1 MTKDNFARA
10 LVVWFLTS
18 IGIFLTGVLTGF
30 YARNLVAALI
40 ATAGLGLINA
50 MLWPLL
56 SRLAL
61 ARSVITFGLSALLLN
76 GIMLWLLAF
85 FTSEIEASVWGLL
98 LLSFNIAL
106 INTVVSGILT
116 IDDDASFYRSAVKK
130 MKERA
135 KKATEDKDKPGFI
148 FLEIDGLA
156 ETILRKAIEKG
167 TMPTLA
173 GWVSS
178 GTHKIKGWET
188 DFSSQTGASQA
199 GILHGN
205 NKDIPAFRW
214 VEKAK
219 GNKVISTV
227 GMGDAQEIEARISD
241 GNGLLVTNGSAIA
254 NLYSGNA
261 KDNIFVYSKFSKI
274 REWYSQSWNTFYAVS
289 YNLVHTVAYTLW
301 EMVREA
307 RSRYR
312 QGRKNTLPR
321 LRHRGF
327 VYYFTRVIADV
338 FLRELSTYAVIGDI
352 IAGDKD
358 VVYTTFMGYDEVA
371 HHCGISDDEAFYVLR
386 KLDRCIRRIEAAKA
400 YAQRPYYL
408 CVLSDHGQTNGA
420 TFKQRYGYTLADLV
434 QKLLPEGHRTYF
446 ELDSNQDHFGQMV
459 TMPLQNVR
467 KRVTR
472 KSKKK
477 EDKKID
483 AIVLA
488 SGNVGLIYFTQWAD
502 RVNLEDINETYPEMV
517 KGLSQHEGISFA
529 MIRSKEQGP
538 VVIGAK
544 GKYCLADDKVEG
556 QNPLAN
562 FGKRAAAHLRRLDSF
577 NFVPDILL
585 ISMYDTEKDEVAAF
599 EELIGSH
606 GGLGGTQS
614 KPFILHPSEWDLGK
628 EEIVGAENVC
638 QIFKREMANV
648 TTRSSGTKWNDNK
661 GTVHASKTRAAR
673 ANGEK
678 L

>member
-1 MTKDNFARA
+1 MTKDNFIRA
-10 LVVWFLTS
+10 LIVWFFTS
-18 IGIFLTGVLTGF
+18 LGIFFTGILTGF
-30 YARNLVAALI
+30 YARNFVVGLI

-50 MLWPLL
+50 LLWPIL

-61 ARSVITFGLSALLLN
+61 GRSVITFGFSALILN
-76 GIMLWLLAF
+76 GIVIWLLSS
-85 FTSEIEASVWGLL
+85 FTSEIEVSGWALFF
-98 LLSFNIAL
+98 LSLNLAL
-106 INTVVSGILT
+106 INTVVSGILI
-116 IDDDASFYRSAVKK
+116 IDDDAAFYRGVFKK
-130 MKERA
+130 MRGRA
-135 KKATEDKDKPGFI
+135 EKAAEKKDKPGFI

-173 GWVSS
+173 RWVSS

-227 GMGDAQEIEARISD
+227 GMGDAPEIEARISD
-241 GNGLLVTNGSAIA
+241 GNGLLATNGHAIA
-254 NLYSGNA
+254 NLYSGDA
-261 KDNIFVYSKFSKI
+261 KDNIFVFSKLGRI
-274 REWYSQSWNTFYAVS
+274 RELYSQSWNTFSAVS
-289 YNLVHTVAYTLW
+289 YNLVHTIAYTLW
-301 EMVREA
+301 EVVLEA

-312 QGRKNTLPR
+312 QWRRNTLPR
-321 LRHRGF
+321 LRHRGRI
-327 VYYFTRVIADV
+327 YYFTRAVADV
-338 FLRELSTYAVIGDI
+338 FLRELSTYAIIGDI

-386 KLDRCIRRIEAAKA
+386 KLDRCIKRIEAAKA
-400 YAQRPYYL
+400 YAQRPYSL

-420 TFKQRYGYTLADLV
+420 TFKQRYGYTLVDLV
-434 QKLLPEGHRTYF
+434 QKLLPKGHRTYF

-459 TMPLQNVR
+459 TVPLQNVR

-477 EDKKID
+477 EDKAID

-488 SGNVGLIYFTQWAD
+488 SGNMGLIYFTQCAD
-502 RVNLEDINETYPEMV
+502 RISLEDINKAYPELV
-517 KGLSQHEGISFA
+517 EGLSRHEGVSFV
-529 MIRSKEQGP
+529 MIRSEDQGP
-538 VVIGAK
+538 VIIGAS
-544 GKYCLADDKVEG
+544 GKYCLADDRVEG
-556 QNPLAN
+556 ENPLAK
-562 FGKRAAAHLRRLDSF
+562 FGKRAALHLRRLDSF
-577 NFVPDILL
+577 NCVPDILL
-585 ISMYDTEKDEVAAF
+585 VSKYDTEKDEVAAF

-606 GGLGGTQS
+606 GGLGGAQS
-614 KPFILHPSEWDLGK
+614 KPFILHPSEWDLEK
-628 EEIVGAENVC
+628 EEIIGAENVC
-638 QIFKREMANV
+638 RLLKREMANISTKMDGTERNNNNGTV
-648 TTRSSGTKWNDNK
+648 DKDKTTRPT
-661 GTVHASKTRAAR
+661 
-673 ANGEK
+673 
-678 L
+678 

>member
-1 MTKDNFARA
+1 MTKNNFARA

-18 IGIFLTGVLTGF
+18 LGVFFTGVLTGF
-30 YARNLVAALI
+30 YARGLVVALI

-50 MLWPLL
+50 LLWPLL

-61 ARSVITFGLSALLLN
+61 ARSVITFALSALLMN
-76 GIMLWLLAF
+76 GVIIWLLSI
-85 FTSEIEASVWGLL
+85 FTSEIEVSWLGLFFL
-98 LLSFNIAL
+98 AFNIAL

-116 IDDDASFYRSAVKK
+116 IDDDASFYREVFKK
-130 MKERA
+130 TKGRA
-135 KKATEDKDKPGFI
+135 KKAKENKDKPGFI

-156 ETILRKAIEKG
+156 ETILRKAIDNG
-167 TMPTLA
+167 TMPTLS
-173 GWVSS
+173 GWVSR

-227 GMGDAQEIEARISD
+227 GLGDAKEIEARITD
-241 GNGLLVTNGSAIA
+241 GNGLLSTDGRAIA
-254 NLYSGNA
+254 NLYSGDS
-261 KDNIFVYSKFSKI
+261 KDNIFVYSKLSNIKQL
-274 REWYSQSWNTFYAVS
+274 YSESWNTFYAVS
-289 YNLVHTVAYTLW
+289 YNLVHTLAYTLW
-301 EMVREA
+301 EIVLEA

-312 QGRKNTLPR
+312 QGRRNTLPR
-321 LRHRGF
+321 LCHRGRL
-327 VYYFTRVIADV
+327 YYFTRVVADT
-338 FLRELSTYAVIGDI
+338 FLRELSTYTIIGDI

-358 VVYTTFMGYDEVA
+358 AVYTTFMGYDEVA
-371 HHCGISDDEAFYVLR
+371 HHCGIADDEAFYVLR
-386 KLDRCIRRIEAAKA
+386 KLDRCIKRIEAAKA

-434 QKLLPEGHRTYF
+434 QKLLPEGHGMYF

-459 TMPLQNVR
+459 TVPLQNVR
-467 KRVTR
+467 NRVSR

-488 SGNVGLIYFTQWAD
+488 SGNVGLIYFTQWTD
-502 RVNLEDINETYPEMV
+502 RISLEDIEKAYPEMV
-517 KGLSQHEGISFA
+517 KGLSDHEGVSFA
-529 MIRSKEQGP
+529 LIRSKERGP

-544 GKYCLADDKVEG
+544 GKYYLTDDIVEG
-556 QNPLAN
+556 ENPLAK
-562 FGKRAAAHLRRLDSF
+562 FGKRAAVHLRRLDSF
-577 NFVPDILL
+577 NCVPDIVL

-606 GGLGGTQS
+606 GGLGGAQS
-614 KPFILHPSEWDLGK
+614 KPFILHPFEWDLEK

-638 QIFKREMANV
+638 RLLKREIAN
-648 TTRSSGTKWNDNK
+648 TQR
-661 GTVHASKTRAAR
+661 RQ
-673 ANGEK
+673 
-678 L
+678 

>member
-1 MTKDNFARA
+1 M
-10 LVVWFLTS
+10 WFLTS
-18 IGIFLTGVLTGF
+18 LGIFFTGVLTGF
-30 YARNLVAALI
+30 YARNLVVALV

-50 MLWPLL
+50 LLWPLL

-76 GIMLWLLAF
+76 GIILWLLAS
-85 FTSEIEASVWGLL
+85 FTSEIEDSGWGLL
-98 LLSFNIAL
+98 LLPLSVAL

-116 IDDDASFYRSAVKK
+116 VDDDASFYRSVFKK
-130 MKERA
+130 MKGRA
-135 KKATEDKDKPGFI
+135 EKAAENKDKPAGFI

-156 ETILRKAIEKG
+156 EKILRKAIENG

-178 GTHKIKGWET
+178 GTHKIRGWET

-227 GMGDAQEIEARISD
+227 GMGDAQAIEARISD
-241 GNGLLVTNGSAIA
+241 GNGLLATNGSAIA
-254 NLYSGNA
+254 NLYSGDA
-261 KDNIFVYSKFSKI
+261 KDSIFVYSKLSKI
-274 REWYSQSWNTFYAVS
+274 RELYSQSWNTFYAVS
-289 YNLVHTVAYTLW
+289 YNLVHTTAYTLW
-301 EMVREA
+301 EMVLEA

-312 QGRKNTLPR
+312 QGRRNTLPR
-321 LRHRGF
+321 LRHRGRL
-327 VYYFTRVIADV
+327 YYFTRVVADA

-371 HHCGISDDEAFYVLR
+371 HHCGVSDDEVFYVLR
-386 KLDRCIRRIEAAKA
+386 KLDRCIKRIEAAKA

-420 TFKQRYGYTLADLV
+420 TFKQRYGLTLADLV

-459 TMPLQNVR
+459 MVPLQSVR
-467 KRVTR
+467 NRVTR
-472 KSKKK
+472 KSKKR
-477 EDKKID
+477 EDKTID

-502 RVNLEDINETYPEMV
+502 RVSLEDINETYPEMV

-529 MIRSKEQGP
+529 MIRSKERGP

-544 GKYCLADDKVEG
+544 GKYYLADDKVEG
-556 QNPLAN
+556 DNPLAK

-585 ISMYDTEKDEVAAF
+585 ISIYDTEKDEVAAF

-606 GGLGGTQS
+606 GGFGGTQS
-614 KPFILHPSEWDLGK
+614 KPFILHPSEWDLGN

-638 QIFKREMANV
+638 RLFKREMANV
-648 TTRSSGTKWNDNK
+648 SAKSSGTKRNDNK
-661 GTVHASKTRAAR
+661 GTVHLDKTTHAI
-673 ANGEK
+673 
-678 L
+678 

>member
-1 MTKDNFARA
+1 MGVF
-10 LVVWFLTS
+10 F
-18 IGIFLTGVLTGF
+18 TGVLTGF
-30 YARNLVAALI
+30 YARGLVVALI

-50 MLWPLL
+50 LLWPFL

-61 ARSVITFGLSALLLN
+61 ARSVITFALSALLMN
-76 GIMLWLLAF
+76 GVIIWLLSF
-85 FTSEIEASVWGLL
+85 FTSEIEVSGWGLFFL
-98 LLSFNIAL
+98 AFNIAL

-116 IDDDASFYRSAVKK
+116 IDDDTSFYREVFKK
-130 MKERA
+130 MKGRA
-135 KKATEDKDKPGFI
+135 KKATEKKDKPGFI

-156 ETILRKAIEKG
+156 ETILRKAIDNG

-173 GWVSS
+173 GWVSR
-178 GTHKIKGWET
+178 GTHKIKEWET

-227 GMGDAQEIEARISD
+227 GLGDAKEIEARIAD
-241 GNGLLVTNGSAIA
+241 GKGLLATDGRAIA
-254 NLYSGNA
+254 NLYSGDS
-261 KDNIFVYSKFSKI
+261 KDNIFVYSKLNNIKQL
-274 REWYSQSWNTFYAVS
+274 YSESWNTFTAVS
-289 YNLVHTVAYTLW
+289 YNLVHTLTYTLW
-301 EMVREA
+301 EIVLEA

-312 QGRKNTLPR
+312 QGRRNTLPR
-321 LRHRGF
+321 LCHRGRL
-327 VYYFTRVIADV
+327 YYFTRVVADT
-338 FLRELSTYAVIGDI
+338 FLRELSTYTIIGDI

-358 VVYTTFMGYDEVA
+358 TVYTTFMGYDEVA

-386 KLDRCIRRIEAAKA
+386 KLDRCINRIEAAKA

-434 QKLLPEGHRTYF
+434 QKLLPEGHGMYS

-459 TMPLQNVR
+459 TAPLQNVR
-467 KRVTR
+467 NRVTR

-488 SGNVGLIYFTQWAD
+488 SGNVGLIYFTQWTD
-502 RVNLEDINETYPEMV
+502 RISLEDIEKAYPEMV
-517 KGLSQHEGISFA
+517 KGLSEHEGVSFA
-529 MIRSKEQGP
+529 LIRSKERGP

-544 GKYCLADDKVEG
+544 GKYYLTDDKVEG
-556 QNPLAN
+556 ENPLAK
-562 FGKRAAAHLRRLDSF
+562 FGKRAAVHLRRLDSF
-577 NFVPDILL
+577 NCVPDIVL

-606 GGLGGTQS
+606 GGLGGAQS
-614 KPFILHPSEWDLGK
+614 KPFILHPFEWDLDK

-638 QIFKREMANV
+638 RLLKREMAN
-648 TTRSSGTKWNDNK
+648 TQQRQ
-661 GTVHASKTRAAR
+661 
-673 ANGEK
+673 
-678 L
+678 

>member
-1 MTKDNFARA
+1 MTKDNFTRA

-18 IGIFLTGVLTGF
+18 LGIFFTGVLTGF
-30 YARNLVAALI
+30 YARNLVVALI

-50 MLWPLL
+50 LLWPLL
-56 SRLAL
+56 SRLAG
-61 ARSVITFGLSALLLN
+61 ARSVITFGLIALLLN
-76 GIMLWLLAF
+76 GIIIWLLAF
-85 FTSEIEASVWGLL
+85 FTSEIEASGWGLL
-98 LLSFNIAL
+98 FLPLNIAL
-106 INTVVSGILT
+106 INTVVSGILA
-116 IDDDASFYRSAVKK
+116 IDDDASFYRAVFKK
-130 MKERA
+130 MKGRA
-135 KKATEDKDKPGFI
+135 EKAAENKDKPGFI

-156 ETILRKAIEKG
+156 ETILRKAIENG

-178 GTHKIKGWET
+178 GTHKTRGWET

-227 GMGDAQEIEARISD
+227 GMGDAQAIEARISD
-241 GNGLLVTNGSAIA
+241 GNGLLATSGRAIA
-254 NLYSGNA
+254 NLYSGDA
-261 KDNIFVYSKFSKI
+261 KDNIFVFSKLSKI
-274 REWYSQSWNTFYAVS
+274 RQLYSESWNTFYAVS
-289 YNLVHTVAYTLW
+289 FNLVHTIAYTLW
-301 EMVREA
+301 EIVLEA

-312 QGRKNTLPR
+312 QWRRNTLPR
-321 LRHRGF
+321 LRHRGLA
-327 VYYFTRVIADV
+327 YYFTRVVADV
-338 FLRELSTYAVIGDI
+338 FLRELSTYTVIGDI

-386 KLDRCIRRIEAAKA
+386 KLDRCIKRIEAAKA

-420 TFKQRYGYTLADLV
+420 TFKQRYGHTLADLV

-459 TMPLQNVR
+459 TVPLRNVR
-467 KRVTR
+467 NRVTR

-502 RVNLEDINETYPEMV
+502 RISLEDINKTYPEMV
-517 KGLSQHEGISFA
+517 KGLSQHEGVSFA
-529 MIRSKEQGP
+529 MIRSKERGP

-544 GKYCLADDKVEG
+544 GKYYLADDKVEG
-556 QNPLAN
+556 ENPLAK

-577 NFVPDILL
+577 NCVPDILL
-585 ISMYDTEKDEVAAF
+585 VSMYDTEKDEVAAF
-599 EELIGSH
+599 DELIGSH

-638 QIFKREMANV
+638 RLFKREMANV
-648 TTRSSGTKWNDNK
+648 STKSGGTKRNDNN
-661 GTVHASKTRAAR
+661 GTVHVDKKTHAI
-673 ANGEK
+673 
-678 L
+678 